1 MGIFS
6 FLKKLGMRKETEEIV
21 SEKLALSEIE
31 NWLEKK
37 EEENKVKEKNILVVV
52 KDKIENFNTDLRTK
66 IILLNEFDVESKK
79 VENKIKGVVINS
91 RAQYIEEVED
101 LMNNLENLK
110 ETKFSDFINRV
121 DKIFLDFDK
130 ASFKNYERATILIG
144 KEMANI
150 KGGFKTFAKDL
161 LETFDKN
168 KKIPELFQ
176 KIEFIKSKLNLLD
189 PIKGRMTGISEML
202 VSLNEKI
209 NQKEKENQ
217 RLLDEI
223 EKIKQSENYKN
234 MLEKK
239 EKISALKEESK
250 QEIFALKQLLDFKAL
265 ANFFH
270 INEEQMHILKEH
282 KENFHANFEKDN
294 GKRIMD
300 LLDESKL
307 NNNTILEKVNLI
319 KTKIDEISNYKKEV
333 EKDETQGLY
342 SKIKDIIA
350 EVDNLK
356 IERVKGEKRDEKLK
370 ANKEELIS
378 CLKQE
383 LGEMNVEVV

>member
-6 FLKKLGMRKETEEIV
+6 FLKKLRKGKKIEEIV

-79 VENKIKGVVINS
+79 VEHKIKGVVINS

-101 LMNNLENLK
+101 LMSNLENLK

-121 DKIFLDFDK
+121 DKTFLDFDK

-168 KKIPELFQ
+168 KDIPKLFQ
-176 KIEFIKSKLNLLD
+176 KIEFIKSKLNLLS
-189 PIKGRMTGISEML
+189 PIEGRMTGISEML
-202 VSLNEKI
+202 VLVNEKI

-250 QEIFALKQLLDFKAL
+250 QEIFALKQVLDFKAL

-307 NNNTILEKVNLI
+307 NNNTVLEKVNLI

-333 EKDETQGLY
+333 EEDETQELY
-342 SKIKDIIA
+342 SKIKDVIA

-383 LGEMNVEVV
+383 LGGMNVEVV